1 MCVLV
6 SRSCPTLCKPMD
18 GRPPGSSVHGILQA
32 RILEWVA
39 IISII
44 SKIKDLLKMHSSL
57 SYAQQ
62 NEKLNY
68 LFHKTYF
75 QIPSFIFNIL
85 SHFLLFSSNISRILI
100 YPSCGFKIKSALSN
114 NDTISISHF
123 VSINIHNG
131 QLYPWYL
138 VVFGSIKKIIF
149 CPYHSLCQSGV

>member
-1 MCVLV
+1 MKLKVLV
-6 SRSCPTLCKPMD
+6 SQSCPTLCKPMD

-39 IISII
+39 VISII

-85 SHFLLFSSNISRILI
+85 SHFITLSHIYTYNLLYVSVIYVYSLLETFKSSML
-100 YPSCGFKIKSALSN
+100 
-114 NDTISISHF
+114 
-123 VSINIHNG
+123 
-131 QLYPWYL
+131 QLYCFLP
-138 VVFGSIKKIIF
+138 
-149 CPYHSLCQSGV
+149 